1 MEEFSLVTPTLL
13 FSAVSLIML
22 AYTNR
27 FLSYAQLVRNLKD
40 KYVKDKSEVTAAQI
54 ANLRKRLNLTR
65 SMQILGISSLFCCVV
80 SMFFCF
86 ISLRIT
92 AIIIFGIALLLLI
105 SSLGLSIREVVIS
118 TRALEIHLNDLEHKF
133 KILVTCKILNFLFF

>member
-1 MEEFSLVTPTLL
+1 MVTPTLL

-40 KYVKDKSEVTAAQI
+40 KYVKDRSEVTAAQI

-65 SMQILGISSLFCCVV
+65 SMQILGITSLFCCVV

-86 ISLRIT
+86 ISLRVT

-105 SSLGLSIREVVIS
+105 TSLGLSIRELVIS
-118 TRALEIHLNDLEHKF
+118 TKALEIHLNDLEHK
-133 KILVTCKILNFLFF
+133 

>member
-1 MEEFSLVTPTLL
+1 MVTPTLL

-40 KYVKDKSEVTAAQI
+40 KYVKDRSEVTAAQI

-118 TRALEIHLNDLEHKF
+118 TRALEIHLNDLEHK
-133 KILVTCKILNFLFF
+133 

>member
-40 KYVKDKSEVTAAQI
+40 KYVKDRSEVTAAQI

-86 ISLRIT
+86 ISLRVT
-92 AIIIFGIALLLLI
+92 EIIIFGIALLLLI
-105 SSLGLSIREVVIS
+105 SSLGLSIRELVIS
-118 TRALEIHLNDLEHKF
+118 TRALEIHLNDLEHK
-133 KILVTCKILNFLFF
+133 

>member
-40 KYVKDKSEVTAAQI
+40 KYVKDRSEVTAAQI

-65 SMQILGISSLFCCVV
+65 SMQILGITSLFCCVV

-86 ISLRIT
+86 ISLRVT

-105 SSLGLSIREVVIS
+105 SSLGLSIRELVIS
-118 TRALEIHLNDLEHKF
+118 TKALEIHLNDLEHK
-133 KILVTCKILNFLFF
+133 

>member
-1 MEEFSLVTPTLL
+1 MVTPTLL

-40 KYVKDKSEVTAAQI
+40 KYVKDRSEVTAAQI

-80 SMFFCF
+80 SMVFCF
-86 ISLRIT
+86 ISLRVT

-105 SSLGLSIREVVIS
+105 SSLGLSIRELVIS
-118 TRALEIHLNDLEHKF
+118 TRALEIHLNDLEHK
-133 KILVTCKILNFLFF
+133 

>member
-40 KYVKDKSEVTAAQI
+40 KYVKDRSEVTAAQI

-118 TRALEIHLNDLEHKF
+118 TRALEIHLNDLQHK
-133 KILVTCKILNFLFF
+133 

>member
-40 KYVKDKSEVTAAQI
+40 KYVKDRSEVTAAQI
-54 ANLRKRLNLTR
+54 ANLRKRLTR

-86 ISLRIT
+86 ISLRVT

-105 SSLGLSIREVVIS
+105 SSLGLSIRELVIS
-118 TRALEIHLNDLEHKF
+118 TRALEIHLNDLEHK
-133 KILVTCKILNFLFF
+133 

>member
-40 KYVKDKSEVTAAQI
+40 KYVKDRSEVTAAQI

-65 SMQILGISSLFCCVV
+65 SMQILGITSLFCCVV

-86 ISLRIT
+86 ISLRVT

-105 SSLGLSIREVVIS
+105 TSLGLSIRELVIS
-118 TRALEIHLNDLEHKF
+118 TKALEIHLNDLEHK
-133 KILVTCKILNFLFF
+133 

>member
-40 KYVKDKSEVTAAQI
+40 KYVKDRSEVTAAQI

-65 SMQILGISSLFCCVV
+65 SMQILGITSLFCCVV

-105 SSLGLSIREVVIS
+105 SSLGLSIRELVIS
-118 TRALEIHLNDLEHKF
+118 TRALEIHLNDLEHK
-133 KILVTCKILNFLFF
+133 

>member
-40 KYVKDKSEVTAAQI
+40 KYVKDRSEVTAAQI

-105 SSLGLSIREVVIS
+105 CSLGLSIREVVIS
-118 TRALEIHLNDLEHKF
+118 TRALEIHLNDLEHK
-133 KILVTCKILNFLFF
+133 

>member
-40 KYVKDKSEVTAAQI
+40 KYVKDRSEVTAAQI

-65 SMQILGISSLFCCVV
+65 SMQILGITSLFCCVV

-105 SSLGLSIREVVIS
+105 SSLGLSIRELVIS
-118 TRALEIHLNDLEHKF
+118 TKALEIHLNDLEQKP
-133 KILVTCKILNFLFF
+133 

>member
-40 KYVKDKSEVTAAQI
+40 KYVKDRSEVTAAQI

-80 SMFFCF
+80 SMVFCF
-86 ISLRIT
+86 ISLRVT

-105 SSLGLSIREVVIS
+105 SSLGLSIRELVIS
-118 TRALEIHLNDLEHKF
+118 TRALEIHLNDLEHK
-133 KILVTCKILNFLFF
+133 

>member
-27 FLSYAQLVRNLKD
+27 FLSYAQLVWNLKD
-40 KYVKDKSEVTAAQI
+40 KYVKDRSEVTAAQI
-54 ANLRKRLNLTR
+54 ANLRKMLNLTR

-86 ISLRIT
+86 ISLRVT

-105 SSLGLSIREVVIS
+105 SSLGLSIRELVIS
-118 TRALEIHLNDLEHKF
+118 TRALEIHLNDLEHK
-133 KILVTCKILNFLFF
+133 

>member
-40 KYVKDKSEVTAAQI
+40 KYVKDRSEVTAAQI

-65 SMQILGISSLFCCVV
+65 SMQTLGISSLFCCVV
-80 SMFFCF
+80 SMSFCF

-118 TRALEIHLNDLEHKF
+118 TRALEIHLNDLEHK
-133 KILVTCKILNFLFF
+133 

>member
-1 MEEFSLVTPTLL
+1 MVTPTLL

-118 TRALEIHLNDLEHKF
+118 TRALEIHLNDLEHK
-133 KILVTCKILNFLFF
+133 

>member
-40 KYVKDKSEVTAAQI
+40 KYVKDRSEVTAAQI

-86 ISLRIT
+86 ISLRVT

-118 TRALEIHLNDLEHKF
+118 TRALEIHLNDLEHK
-133 KILVTCKILNFLFF
+133 

>member
-1 MEEFSLVTPTLL
+1 M
-13 FSAVSLIML
+13 IML

-65 SMQILGISSLFCCVV
+65 SMQILGISSLFSV
-80 SMFFCF
+80 
-86 ISLRIT
+86 
-92 AIIIFGIALLLLI
+92 LLQWVRKI
-105 SSLGLSIREVVIS
+105 
-118 TRALEIHLNDLEHKF
+118 KF
-133 KILVTCKILNFLFF
+133 KILVTCKILNFLFSDLSTRCASTSSATIRGTEQRFGKVCEWKRSVAGRFRKRPRTSL

>member
-13 FSAVSLIML
+13 FSAVSLTML

-40 KYVKDKSEVTAAQI
+40 KYVKDRSEVTAAQI

-65 SMQILGISSLFCCVV
+65 SMQILGITSLFCCVV

-105 SSLGLSIREVVIS
+105 SSLGLSIRELVIS
-118 TRALEIHLNDLEHKF
+118 TKALEIHLNDLEHK
-133 KILVTCKILNFLFF
+133 

>member
-1 MEEFSLVTPTLL
+1 MVTPTLL

-40 KYVKDKSEVTAAQI
+40 KYVKDRSKVTAAQI

-65 SMQILGISSLFCCVV
+65 SMQILGITSLFCCVV

-105 SSLGLSIREVVIS
+105 SSLGLSIRELVIS
-118 TRALEIHLNDLEHKF
+118 TKALEIHLNDLEHK
-133 KILVTCKILNFLFF
+133 

>member
-40 KYVKDKSEVTAAQI
+40 KYVKDRSEVTAAQI

-65 SMQILGISSLFCCVV
+65 SMQILGLSSLFCCVV

-118 TRALEIHLNDLEHKF
+118 TRALEIHLNDLEHK
-133 KILVTCKILNFLFF
+133 

>member
-40 KYVKDKSEVTAAQI
+40 KYVKDRSEVTAAQI

-65 SMQILGISSLFCCVV
+65 SMQILGISSLFCCGV
-80 SMFFCF
+80 SRFFCF
-86 ISLRIT
+86 ISLRVT

-105 SSLGLSIREVVIS
+105 SSLGLSIRELVIS
-118 TRALEIHLNDLEHKF
+118 TRALEIHLNDLEHK
-133 KILVTCKILNFLFF
+133 

>member
-40 KYVKDKSEVTAAQI
+40 KYVKDRSEVTAAQI

-105 SSLGLSIREVVIS
+105 SSLGRRSACLRP
-118 TRALEIHLNDLEHKF
+118 RG
-133 KILVTCKILNFLFF
+133 

>member
-40 KYVKDKSEVTAAQI
+40 KYVKDRSEVTAAQI
-54 ANLRKRLNLTR
+54 ANLRKRLSLTR

-86 ISLRIT
+86 ISLRVT

-105 SSLGLSIREVVIS
+105 SSLGLSIRELVIS
-118 TRALEIHLNDLEHKF
+118 TRALEIHLNDLENK
-133 KILVTCKILNFLFF
+133 

>member
-40 KYVKDKSEVTAAQI
+40 KYVKDRSEVTAAQI

-65 SMQILGISSLFCCVV
+65 SMQILGISSLFYCVV

-86 ISLRIT
+86 ISLRVT

-105 SSLGLSIREVVIS
+105 SSLGLSIRELVIS
-118 TRALEIHLNDLEHKF
+118 TRALEIHLNDLEHK
-133 KILVTCKILNFLFF
+133 